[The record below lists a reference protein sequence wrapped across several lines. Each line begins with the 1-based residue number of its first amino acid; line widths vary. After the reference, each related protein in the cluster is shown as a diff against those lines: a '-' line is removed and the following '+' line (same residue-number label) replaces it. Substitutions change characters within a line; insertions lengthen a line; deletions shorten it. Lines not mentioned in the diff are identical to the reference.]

1 MFCLPSFLPSSNS
14 PFSFILVLLRFGILG
29 FAIHSKA
36 NDNGLEVL
44 SAAPSFYWIK

>member
-14 PFSFILVLLRFGILG
+14 FILVLLHFGILV